1 MRNTGIRQNSQAM
14 LSLVTES
21 SIGQGTSG
29 QRQRSVQ
36 EDAEHHREASPRI
49 QVMASVALR
58 SAGR

>member
-1 MRNTGIRQNSQAM
+1 M

-36 EDAEHHREASPRI
+36 EDAEHHREASTRI